1 MTGSKSYGS
10 DSLLFVHDHV
20 FVECEGSL
28 YTTGTLNQRVLD
40 QYKSWFG
47 SLSVLA
53 RHKSVRSD
61 HQAVKPESRV
71 EGDFILVEKSGNP
84 IDCLRYRKTV
94 REAVCEAD
102 CVVSRMPSVL
112 GWMAVGECRRQGVPY
127 LVEMVGDP
135 WNLLW
140 YHSRKGRLF
149 APFMT
154 AATKACCRKAPYV
167 MYVTSEYLQKRYP
180 TEGESVGVSDVS
192 IPPLTGDVLEKRLAR
207 IAGRCKGAPVVM
219 ATVGSIEIPYKGQD
233 SVIQAMRILKNR
245 GVETEYL
252 LVGGGDNRRLKA
264 VAEEC
269 GVSECVHFLGILPH
283 DEVFRILDDVDLY
296 IQPSHTE
303 GLPRSVVEAM
313 SRALPVLASNVGGL
327 PELIDARWLFPK
339 GDAEAIADGVEAI
352 MYEHCEAAIN
362 NYDKAKEFDTELLS
376 EMKSAFYLSFVRTA
390 NNCHNRSLSGYAE
403 DE

>member
-1 MTGSKSYGS
+1 M
-10 DSLLFVHDHV
+10 LFVHDHV

-28 YTTGTLNQRVLD
+28 YTTGTLNQRLLD
-40 QYKSWFG
+40 RYKGWFG
-47 SLSVLA
+47 DLSVLA
-53 RHKSVRSD
+53 RCKSVRSD

-71 EGDFILVEKSGNP
+71 EGDFTLVEKSGNP
-84 IDCLRYRKTV
+84 MDCMGYRKTV
-94 REAVCEAD
+94 REAVCGAD

-112 GWMAVGECRRQGVPY
+112 GWMAVEECRRQGVPY

-140 YHSRKGRLF
+140 YHSGKGRLF

-154 AATKACCRKAPYV
+154 TATRACCRKAPYV
-167 MYVTSEYLQKRYP
+167 MYVTKEYLQKRYP

-207 IAGRCKGAPVVM
+207 IAGRREGAPVVM

-233 SVIQAMRILKNR
+233 SVIRAMRILKNR
-245 GVETEYL
+245 GIETEYL
-252 LVGGGDNRRLKA
+252 LVGGGDDSRLKA
-264 VAEEC
+264 VAEQC
-269 GVSECVHFLGILPH
+269 GVSERIHFLGILPH
-283 DEVFRILDDVDLY
+283 DEVFRILDDADLY

-313 SRALPVLASNVGGL
+313 SRALAVLASNVGGL
-327 PELIDARWLFPK
+327 PELVDARWLFPK

-352 MYEHCEAAIN
+352 MGEAGKAAMDN
-362 NYDKAKEFDTELLS
+362 FGKAKEFDAESLS
-376 EMKSAFYLSFVRTA
+376 ERKAAFYLRFVRA
-390 NNCHNRSLSGYAE
+390 VNNCHSRAPSECGE

>member
-1 MTGSKSYGS
+1 M
-10 DSLLFVHDHV
+10 LFVHDHV
-20 FVECEGSL
+20 FVECEGLL
-28 YTTGTLNQRVLD
+28 YTTGTLNQGLLD
-40 QYKSWFG
+40 QYKGWFG

-53 RHKSVRSD
+53 RHKSVGPD

-71 EGDFILVEKSGNP
+71 EGDFTLVEKSGNP
-84 IDCLRYRKTV
+84 VDYLGYRKTV
-94 REAVCEAD
+94 REVVGKAV

-112 GWMAVGECRRQGVPY
+112 GWMAVEECRRQGVPY

-140 YHSRKGRLF
+140 YHSNKGKLF

-192 IPPLTGDVLEKRLAR
+192 IPPLTDDVLERRLAR
-207 IAGRCKGAPVVM
+207 IADRREGAPVVM
-219 ATVGSIEIPYKGQD
+219 ATVGSVEIPYKGQD
-233 SVIQAMRILKNR
+233 SVIRAMRILKDK

-252 LVGGGDNRRLKA
+252 LVGGGDHRRLEA
-264 VAEEC
+264 VAKEC
-269 GVSECVHFLGILPH
+269 GVSDRVRFVGVLPH
-283 DEVFRILDDVDLY
+283 DEIFELLDGVDLY
-296 IQPSHTE
+296 VQPSHTE

-327 PELIDARWLFPK
+327 PELVDTRWLFPK
-339 GDAEAIADGVEAI
+339 GDAEAIAHGIVAI
-352 MYEHCEAAIN
+352 MDEADVTATN
-362 NYDKAKEFDTELLS
+362 SFYKAKGFDATAL
-376 EMKSAFYLSFVRTA
+376 MKEKKLFYGDFKAF
-390 NNCHNRSLSGYAE
+390 AE
-403 DE
+403 RMNHE

>member
-1 MTGSKSYGS
+1 M
-10 DSLLFVHDHV
+10 LFVHDHV

-28 YTTGTLNQRVLD
+28 YTTGTLNQGLLD
-40 QYKSWFG
+40 QYKGWFG

-53 RHKSVRSD
+53 RHKSVGPD

-71 EGDFILVEKSGNP
+71 EGDFKLVEKSGNP
-84 IDCLRYRKTV
+84 IVYLGYRKTV
-94 REAVCEAD
+94 REAVGGAD

-112 GWMAVGECRRQGVPY
+112 GWMAVEECRRQGVPY

-140 YHSRKGRLF
+140 YHSGKGKLF
-149 APFMT
+149 APVMT

-180 TEGESVGVSDVS
+180 TEGRSVGVSDVS
-192 IPPLTGDVLEKRLAR
+192 IPPLTDDVLEKRLAR
-207 IAGRCKGAPVVM
+207 IAGRREGAPIVM
-219 ATVGSIEIPYKGQD
+219 ATVGSVEIPYKGQD
-233 SVIQAMRILKNR
+233 SVIRAMQILK
-245 GVETEYL
+245 GKGIETEYL
-252 LVGGGDNRRLKA
+252 LVGGGDCSRLEA
-264 VAEEC
+264 VAERR
-269 GVSECVHFLGILPH
+269 GVADHVRFLGILPH
-283 DEVFRILDDVDLY
+283 DEVFKILDGVDLY

-327 PELIDARWLFPK
+327 PELVDECWLFPK
-339 GDAEAIADGVEAI
+339 GDSGAIADGIAVIMGEADK
-352 MYEHCEAAIN
+352 AATDN
-362 NYDKAKEFDTELLS
+362 FGKAKEFDSALLS
-376 EMKSAFYLSFVRTA
+376 ERKAAFYLSFVHTA
-390 NNCHNRSLSGYAE
+390 NNCRNRALNGCGE

>member
-1 MTGSKSYGS
+1 M
-10 DSLLFVHDHV
+10 LFVHDHV

-28 YTTGTLNQRVLD
+28 YTTGTLNQGLLD
-40 QYKSWFG
+40 QYKGWFG

-53 RHKSVRSD
+53 RRRNVGPD

-71 EGDFILVEKSGNP
+71 EGDFDLVEKSGNP
-84 IDCLRYRKTV
+84 IDYLEYPETV
-94 REAVCEAD
+94 REAVGRAD

-112 GWMAVGECRRQGVPY
+112 GWMAVEECRRQGVPY

-140 YHSRKGRLF
+140 HHSGKGKLF

-180 TEGESVGVSDVS
+180 TEGKSVGVSDVS
-192 IPPLTGDVLEKRLAR
+192 IPPLTDDVLQKRLAR
-207 IAGRCKGAPVVM
+207 IAGRREGAPIVM
-219 ATVGSIEIPYKGQD
+219 ATVGSVEIPYKGQD
-233 SVIQAMRILKNR
+233 SVIRAMQILKGK

-252 LVGGGDNRRLKA
+252 LVGGGDNGRLEA
-264 VAEEC
+264 VAEQC
-269 GVSECVHFLGILPH
+269 GVADHVRFLGVLSH
-283 DEVFRILDDVDLY
+283 DEVFKILDEADLY
-296 IQPSHTE
+296 MQPSHTE

-327 PELIDARWLFPK
+327 PELVDTAWLFPK
-339 GDAEAIADGVEAI
+339 GDLDAIAGGIAAI
-352 MYEHCEAAIN
+352 MDEADKAAIDN
-362 NYDKAKEFDTELLS
+362 FGKAKEFDAASLS
-376 EMKSAFYLSFVRTA
+376 ERKTAFYSSFVNTA
-390 NNCHNRSLSGYAE
+390 NNCRNRALGGCGEYE
-403 DE
+403 

>member
-1 MTGSKSYGS
+1 M
-10 DSLLFVHDHV
+10 LFVHDHV

-28 YTTGTLNQRVLD
+28 YTTGTLNQGLLD
-40 QYKSWFG
+40 LYKGWFG
-47 SLSVLA
+47 SLSLLA
-53 RHKSVRSD
+53 RRKSVRSD

-71 EGDFILVEKSGNP
+71 EGDFTLVEKSGNP
-84 IDCLRYRKTV
+84 IDYLGYCKTV

-140 YHSRKGRLF
+140 YHSGKGRLF

-180 TEGESVGVSDVS
+180 TEGKSVGVSDVS
-192 IPPLTGDVLEKRLAR
+192 IPPLIDDVLEKRLAR
-207 IAGRCKGAPVVM
+207 ISDSRESALFVM

-233 SVIQAMRILKNR
+233 SVIRAMQILKDR

-252 LVGGGDNRRLKA
+252 LVGGGDSSRLKA
-264 VAEEC
+264 VAEHC

-313 SRALPVLASNVGGL
+313 GRALPVLASNVGGM
-327 PELIDARWLFPK
+327 PELVDARWLFPK
-339 GDAEAIADGVEAI
+339 GDVEAIADGVEGI
-352 MYEHCEAAIN
+352 MGEARKAATDN
-362 NYDKAKEFDTELLS
+362 FSKAKDFDAVSLMEKKMTFYS
-376 EMKSAFYLSFVRTA
+376 DFKAF
-390 NNCHNRSLSGYAE
+390 AE
-403 DE
+403 GMNHE